1 MITPKIIEKKIYIIR
16 DTKVM
21 LDSDLA
27 DLYGVETKYLNRQ
40 VKRNLERFPKEFM
53 FQLSKIEF
61 DSLKCQFGTSK
72 KGRGGK
78 QKLPFVFTE
87 YGIAALSGVINS
99 PIAIR
104 CNIAIIKT
112 FIEMR
117 KVLKQDESLSQKLE
131 KLEEG
136 TNQMFKVVFERLDDL
151 EAVAPLLP
159 PRRTKIGFKK
169 N

>member
-1 MITPKIIEKKIYIIR
+1 
-16 DTKVM
+16 M

-27 DLYGVETKYLNRQ
+27 DIYGVEVKNLNRQ

-53 FQLSKIEF
+53 FQLGKKEF
-61 DSLKCQFGTSK
+61 DSLKCQIGTSK
-72 KGRGGK
+72 KGRGGRR
-78 QKLPFVFTE
+78 KLPFVFTE
-87 YGIAALSGVINS
+87 YGIAALSGVLNS
-99 PIAIR
+99 EQAIR

-117 KVLKQDESLSQKLE
+117 KILKYDESLSQKIE

-151 EAVAPLLP
+151 EAESPLLP
-159 PRRTKIGFKK
+159 TRRKKIGIKK
-169 N
+169 G